1 MANWQHVTLSKH
13 QTNLLFIKMTPF
25 KKPGMG
31 GRLLDSSIPMNMRHE
46 NIVMCKQTHFT

>member
-31 GRLLDSSIPMNMRHE
+31 GRRLKYSNEHE
-46 NIVMCKQTHFT
+46 TWKYCDV